1 MGLTMC
7 HQGMLFGSLR
17 TLSECKQALD
27 IPIMAPAQDQEEEH
41 HRGLEHGPREMRAVT
56 VHVYGSGGARPK
68 HAALLATDIMKRV
81 ASSTQIDSDDLCE
94 HGQALA
100 KHSSLVGRAARR
112 YSIPGTDCDR
122 ILLGHLRRT

>member
-1 MGLTMC
+1 MVQRRVPPWTVEQGARMGLTMC

-56 VHVYGSGGARPK
+56 VHVCGSGGARPK
-68 HAALLATDIMKRV
+68 HAALLATDIDEESCLKY
-81 ASSTQIDSDDLCE
+81 SD
-94 HGQALA
+94 
-100 KHSSLVGRAARR
+100 RF
-112 YSIPGTDCDR
+112 
-122 ILLGHLRRT
+122 